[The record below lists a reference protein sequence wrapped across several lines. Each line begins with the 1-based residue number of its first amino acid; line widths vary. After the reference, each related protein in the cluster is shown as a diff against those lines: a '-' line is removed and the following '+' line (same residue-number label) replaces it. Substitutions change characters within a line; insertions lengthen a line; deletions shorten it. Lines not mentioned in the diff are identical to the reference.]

1 MNRPAWIAAAVAA
14 ASVVAAVIFYLDNR
28 RLEGEVGR
36 LRAAQAAAPA
46 PAADPWATSVESPRS
61 GEGDDMI
68 PRGLGGPIDG
78 ADAPRLVDPPKETRL
93 ERRMRRQDELAALL
107 GRLDGETEEEY
118 RARILPLMEM
128 ALSRPREQLAE
139 QRRAVE
145 EAAGVT
151 PEQSQKLDAVFDEVY
166 DEVITFTNAA
176 IQDGQLTPYERNVS
190 GMLEY
195 AGGLGAILG
204 GAEQKIG
211 GVLSPGQLQTIY
223 GSGFEWAE
231 YLGVSAPWEKVNPP
245 PPPPGG
251 S

>member
-1 MNRPAWIAAAVAA
+1 MNRRTWVAVAA
-14 ASVVAAVIFYLDNR
+14 AAASLIAAIVFYLDNR
-28 RLEGEVGR
+28 RLEREVSK
-36 LRAAQAAAPA
+36 LRSAAAAPA
-46 PAADPWATSVESPRS
+46 PVEDPWATAEGASKPV
-61 GEGDDMI
+61 EGDALGI
-68 PRGLGGPIDG
+68 PRGLGGAIAGDGPELIDT
-78 ADAPRLVDPPKETRL
+78 PKESRL

-139 QRRAVE
+139 QRRAAE
-145 EAAGVT
+145 EAAGVSE
-151 PEQSQKLDAVFDEVY
+151 EQSKKLDVVFDEVY

-204 GAEQKIG
+204 GAETKIG
-211 GVLSPGQLQTIY
+211 GVLTPGQQQTIY

-231 YLGVSAPWEKVNPP
+231 YLGVSAPWEKLTPP

>member
-1 MNRPAWIAAAVAA
+1 MNRRTWVAVAA
-14 ASVVAAVIFYLDNR
+14 AAASLVAAIVLYFDNR
-28 RLEGEVGR
+28 RLEREVSE
-36 LRAAQAAAPA
+36 LRASAAAPT
-46 PAADPWATSVESPRS
+46 PAADPWATAEGATKPVE
-61 GEGDDMI
+61 GGALGI
-68 PRGLGGPIDG
+68 PRGLGGAIDG
-78 ADAPRLVDPPKETRL
+78 DGPELVDTPKESRL
-93 ERRMRRQDELAALL
+93 ERRMRRQNELAAML

-139 QRRAVE
+139 QRRAAE

-151 PEQSQKLDAVFDEVY
+151 EEQSKKLDVVFDEVY
-166 DEVITFTNAA
+166 DEVIGFTNAA

-211 GVLSPGQLQTIY
+211 GVLTPGQQQTIY

-231 YLGVSAPWEKVNPP
+231 YLGVSAPWEKLQPP

>member
-1 MNRPAWIAAAVAA
+1 MNRRIWVAVAA
-14 ASVVAAVIFYLDNR
+14 AAASLVAAVVLYLDNR
-28 RLEGEVGR
+28 RLEREVSK
-36 LRAAQAAAPA
+36 LRAAATAPA
-46 PAADPWATSVESPRS
+46 AVADPWATS
-61 GEGDDMI
+61 EGSAKPVDGDLGI
-68 PRGLGGPIDG
+68 PRGLGGAIDG
-78 ADAPRLVDPPKETRL
+78 ADAPQLVDTPKESRL
-93 ERRMRRQDELAALL
+93 ERRMRRQDELTALL
-107 GRLDGETEEEY
+107 GRLDGETDEEY

-139 QRRAVE
+139 QRRAAE

-151 PEQSQKLDAVFDEVY
+151 EEQSKKLDAAFDEVY
-166 DEVITFTNAA
+166 DELITYTNAA
-176 IQDGQLTPYERNVS
+176 VQDGQLTPYERNIS

-204 GAEQKIG
+204 TAEGKIG
-211 GVLSPGQLQTIY
+211 GVLSPGQVQTIY

-231 YLGVSAPWEKVNPP
+231 YLGVSAPWEKLTPP

>member
-1 MNRPAWIAAAVAA
+1 MNRRTWAAVAA
-14 ASVVAAVIFYLDNR
+14 AVASLVAAFVLYLDNR
-28 RLEGEVGR
+28 RLEREVSE
-36 LRAAQAAAPA
+36 LRAGAAAPA
-46 PAADPWATSVESPRS
+46 PVADPWATSDAAAKPVE
-61 GEGDDMI
+61 GGTAAL
-68 PRGLGGPIDG
+68 PRGLGGAIDG
-78 ADAPRLVDPPKETRL
+78 DGPALVDAPKESRL

-139 QRRAVE
+139 QRRAAE
-145 EAAGVT
+145 EAAGVSE
-151 PEQSQKLDAVFDEVY
+151 EQSKKLDVVFDEVY

-211 GVLSPGQLQTIY
+211 GVLTPGQQQTIY

-231 YLGVSAPWEKVNPP
+231 YLGVSAPWEKLQPP

>member
-1 MNRPAWIAAAVAA
+1 MSRQTWIAAAAAA
-14 ASVVAAVIFYLDNR
+14 ASLIAAVYFYLDNR
-28 RLEGEVGR
+28 ELERKVSALEA
-36 LRAAQAAAPA
+36 RAAAPVASDPWASGAPTAAPA
-46 PAADPWATSVESPRS
+46 PAGGV
-61 GEGDDMI
+61 GELS
-68 PRGLGGPIDG
+68 RGLGGPIDG
-78 ADAPRLVDPPKETRL
+78 ADAPELVDPPKESRL

-139 QRRAVE
+139 QRRAAE
-145 EAAGVT
+145 AAAGVSE
-151 PEQSQKLDAVFDEVY
+151 EQSKKLDVVFDEVY
-166 DEVITFTNAA
+166 DEVLTFTNAA

-231 YLGVSAPWEKVNPP
+231 YLGVSAPWEQLQPP